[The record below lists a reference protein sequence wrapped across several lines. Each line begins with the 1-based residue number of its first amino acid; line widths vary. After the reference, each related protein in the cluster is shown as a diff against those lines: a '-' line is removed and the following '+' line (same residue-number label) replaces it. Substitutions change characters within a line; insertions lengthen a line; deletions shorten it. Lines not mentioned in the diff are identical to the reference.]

1 MSKPL
6 ARRFLL
12 AHQHLLPPRRLSG
25 KAGILHFIQH
35 IGCIQFDPIDVVGR
49 NPELVLQARV
59 GDHRSQLLQELLY
72 ADRLLV
78 DGWDKLASIYLTSD
92 WPYFTR
98 HRARM
103 RSYHGRDDN
112 PPMQLASAL
121 IERIRQE
128 GPLSS
133 IDFAHDQ
140 KVLGGWGRP
149 TRLVREAFEILFAM
163 GELGVHHRI
172 GTRRAFDLIDRLIP
186 AEVLARS
193 DPHPDDEGYQA
204 WHVLRRVRTV
214 GLANPSATE
223 YWLGIPS
230 MQSPG
235 LKGPER
241 RAALAHLVERGELI
255 AVQIEGVPGRTFFL
269 ASADLPTLEAV
280 RSGLS
285 GRRQAALIAPLDN
298 LVWDRQLLRWLFD
311 FHYTWEVYTPQ
322 TKRKYGYYVLPVL
335 YGDRFVGR
343 VDPSFD
349 RKSRVLTL
357 NNWWWEPGIQVS
369 RAMQV
374 ALQTCLGDFLRYLQ
388 AEGLQLGS
396 GLKRKPDLGWLR
408 ELAAGTGR

>member
-1 MSKPL
+1 LSKPL

-59 GDHRSQLLQELLY
+59 RDHRSQLLQELLY
-72 ADRLLV
+72 TDRLLV

-92 WPYFTR
+92 WPYFAR
-98 HRARM
+98 HRTRM
-103 RSYHGRDDN
+103 RSFHGRPDN
-112 PPMQLASAL
+112 PAMQIASSL
-121 IERIRQE
+121 IERIRRE

-133 IDFAHDQ
+133 IDVAHDQ

-149 TRLVREAFEILFAM
+149 TRLVREAFEVLNAM
-163 GELGVHHRI
+163 GDLGVHHRV
-172 GTRRAFDLIDRLIP
+172 GTRRFFDLKDRLIP
-186 AEVLARS
+186 AEVLAQD
-193 DPHPDDEGYQA
+193 DPHPEEEAYQA

-214 GLANPSATE
+214 GLANPRATE
-223 YWLGIPS
+223 YWLGIP
-230 MQSPG
+230 G
-235 LKGPER
+235 LKSQAR
-241 RAALAHLVERGELI
+241 RKAYARLVERGELI

-280 RSGLS
+280 RSGHL

-298 LVWDRQLLRWLFD
+298 LVSDRQLLRWLFD
-311 FHYTWEVYTPQ
+311 FQYTWEVYTPQ
-322 TKRKYGYYVLPVL
+322 AKRRYGYYVLPVL
-335 YGDRFVGR
+335 YGDRFVAR

-357 NNWWWEPGIQVS
+357 NNWWWEPGILVS
-369 RAMQV
+369 APMHA
-374 ALQTCLGDFLRYLQ
+374 ALQACLRDFLGYLQ
-388 AEGLQLGS
+388 AEGLRLGS
-396 GLKRKPDLGWLR
+396 GLRRKPQLGWLR
-408 ELAAGTGR
+408 ELAAS

>member
-1 MSKPL
+1 LSKPL

-59 GDHRSQLLQELLY
+59 RDHRPQLLQELLY

-92 WPYFTR
+92 WPYFAR
-98 HRARM
+98 HRTRM
-103 RSYHGRDDN
+103 RTHHGRSDN
-112 PPMQLASAL
+112 PPMQLANAL
-121 IERIRQE
+121 IERIRRE

-133 IDFAHDQ
+133 IDVAHDQ

-149 TRLVREAFEILFAM
+149 TRLVREAFEILNAM
-163 GELGVHHRI
+163 GELSVHHRV
-172 GTRRAFDLIDRLIP
+172 GTRRFFDLNDRLIP
-186 AEVLARS
+186 AEVLARD
-193 DPHPDDEGYQA
+193 DPHPDDEAYRA
-204 WHVLRRVRTV
+204 WHVLRRVRSV
-214 GLANPSATE
+214 GLANPNSAE
-223 YWLGIPS
+223 YWHGIPGVKRGE
-230 MQSPG
+230 Q
-235 LKGPER
+235 
-241 RAALAHLVERGELI
+241 RAVLARLAERGDLI

-280 RSGLS
+280 RSGRS

-298 LVWDRQLLRWLFD
+298 LVWDRQMLRWLFD
-311 FHYTWEVYTPQ
+311 FHYSWEVYTPQ
-322 TKRKYGYYVLPVL
+322 AKRRYGYYVLPVL
-335 YGDRFVGR
+335 YGDRFVAR

-357 NNWWWEPGIQVS
+357 NNWWWEAGIQVS

-388 AEGLQLGS
+388 AESLQLGR
-396 GLKRKPDLGWLR
+396 GLKRKPDLGWLH
-408 ELAAGTGR
+408 ELAAG

>member
-59 GDHRSQLLQELLY
+59 RDHRSQLLQELLY
-72 ADRLLV
+72 ADRLLL

-92 WPYFTR
+92 WPYFAR
-98 HRARM
+98 HRTRM
-103 RSYHGRDDN
+103 RTHHGRSDN
-112 PPMQLASAL
+112 PPMQIAADLL
-121 IERIRQE
+121 ERIRQE

-133 IDFAHDQ
+133 IDFAHRE
-140 KVLGGWGRP
+140 KVLGGWGQP
-149 TRLVREAFEILFAM
+149 SRLVREAFEILNAM
-163 GELGVHHRI
+163 GELGVHHRV
-172 GTRRAFDLIDRLIP
+172 GTRRFFDLNDRLIP
-186 AEVLARS
+186 AEVLARD
-193 DPHPDDEGYQA
+193 DPHPDDEAYRA

-241 RAALAHLVERGELI
+241 RAVLARLAERGDLI

-280 RSGLS
+280 RSGLP

-298 LVWDRQLLRWLFD
+298 LVWDRQMLRWLFD
-311 FHYTWEVYTPQ
+311 FDYSWEVYTPQ
-322 TKRKYGYYVLPVL
+322 AKRRYGYYVLPVL
-335 YGDRFVGR
+335 YGDRFVAR

-357 NNWWWEPGIQVS
+357 NNWWWEPGILVS
-369 RAMQV
+369 RPMQA
-374 ALQTCLGDFLRYLQ
+374 ALQACLRDFQGYLQ
-388 AEGLQLGS
+388 AEGLRLGS
-396 GLKRKPDLGWLR
+396 GLRRKPQLGWLR
-408 ELAAGTGR
+408 DLTVH